1 MIALIIT
8 IIVMLIL
15 VAVTVRTVVNSGL
28 FKHAGDAVNTHSM
41 QEAREKLGTTLSGA
55 MAEKYTNKDY
65 NENDYLDGYIKDNL
79 PDSKIAGDI
88 VIIDGWAFELDR
100 TVPEIKQN
108 LGKEGDYTF
117 PKILSVT
124 ANISD
129 NKETATLTIEAEE
142 TENGIEKI
150 EVFLDGKKVDEK
162 ACGGSKTKVTVTTD
176 PLTENG
182 KYTIKVYS
190 KLMATEIK
198 EITELVSVTSLEVTS
213 SNSSDNTYATITVK
227 AKEAKK
233 GIQRIEITKEDGSSV
248 AVDNCNGNKELITK
262 NYRVEE
268 NGTYTITVYAEN
280 NATETVTITGL
291 AILTTNRTG
300 LKVGDYIAYNPD
312 TAGNYMGLGT
322 STSEKAGS
330 SSNPAAG
337 IPQDTT
343 LKWRVMNINDDGSV
357 DLVSAAPIATN
368 VYFQGSLGYNNGV
381 LLLNDL
387 CKSQYSNSTLGVT
400 ARSIDLE
407 DIEKKFNSTGINARN
422 TYNNGNKTYGQTQT
436 YTNNY
441 SYTPDIY
448 NHVGKTAAEE
458 SKDYYSTP
466 TTATHSQKGTLEVQ
480 QTYYYFSNTPASY
493 FDDSTFHELIFG
505 TGTAYWLASR
515 YADCDSPYANFGLRF
530 VNSAN
535 LGGGYLFTSS
545 SSTYIYNLRVR
556 PVVSLGSNIKI
567 STDGGTADAPRTISK

>member
-1 MIALIIT
+1 MLKKSNNSGITLIALIIT

-15 VAVTVRTVVNSGL
+15 VAVTVNTAVNSGL
-28 FKHAGDAVNTHSM
+28 FGHAKNATQGWKS
-41 QEAREKLGTTLSGA
+41 EEEKESNIG
-55 MAEKYTNKDY
+55 
-65 NENDYLDGYIKDNL
+65 NDNYIN
-79 PDSKIAGDI
+79 DI
-88 VIIDGWAFELDR
+88 VNQFSDSQTKPDR
-100 TVPEIKQN
+100 S
-108 LGKEGDYTF
+108 F
-117 PKILSVT
+117 
-124 ANISD
+124 
-129 NKETATLTIEAEE
+129 
-142 TENGIEKI
+142 
-150 EVFLDGKKVDEK
+150 
-162 ACGGSKTKVTVTTD
+162 
-176 PLTENG
+176 
-182 KYTIKVYS
+182 
-190 KLMATEIK
+190 
-198 EITELVSVTSLEVTS
+198 
-213 SNSSDNTYATITVK
+213 
-227 AKEAKK
+227 
-233 GIQRIEITKEDGSSV
+233 
-248 AVDNCNGNKELITK
+248 
-262 NYRVEE
+262 
-268 NGTYTITVYAEN
+268 
-280 NATETVTITGL
+280 
-291 AILTTNRTG
+291 
-300 LKVGDYIAYNPD
+300 LKVGDYIDYTPD

-322 STSEKAGS
+322 SENEKAGS
-330 SSNPAAG
+330 TDNPADG

-343 LKWRVMNINDDGSV
+343 LKWRVMNINNDGSV
-357 DLVSAAPIATN
+357 DIVSAAPIATN

-515 YADCDSPYANFGLRF
+515 YALCYSTRACFGLRY

-535 LGGGYLFTSS
+535 LDGANLFYSNNYTYYLT
-545 SSTYIYNLRVR
+545 LRVR

-567 STDGGTADAPRTISK
+567 STDGGTADAPRTISL

>member
-1 MIALIIT
+1 MQKKSNNSGITLIALIIT

-15 VAVTVRTVVNSGL
+15 VAVTVNTAVNSGL
-28 FKHAGDAVNTHSM
+28 FGHAKNATQGWKS
-41 QEAREKLGTTLSGA
+41 EEEKESNIG
-55 MAEKYTNKDY
+55 
-65 NENDYLDGYIKDNL
+65 NDNYIN
-79 PDSKIAGDI
+79 DI
-88 VIIDGWAFELDR
+88 VNQFSDSQTKPDR
-100 TVPEIKQN
+100 S
-108 LGKEGDYTF
+108 F
-117 PKILSVT
+117 
-124 ANISD
+124 
-129 NKETATLTIEAEE
+129 
-142 TENGIEKI
+142 
-150 EVFLDGKKVDEK
+150 
-162 ACGGSKTKVTVTTD
+162 
-176 PLTENG
+176 
-182 KYTIKVYS
+182 
-190 KLMATEIK
+190 
-198 EITELVSVTSLEVTS
+198 
-213 SNSSDNTYATITVK
+213 
-227 AKEAKK
+227 
-233 GIQRIEITKEDGSSV
+233 
-248 AVDNCNGNKELITK
+248 
-262 NYRVEE
+262 
-268 NGTYTITVYAEN
+268 
-280 NATETVTITGL
+280 
-291 AILTTNRTG
+291 
-300 LKVGDYIAYNPD
+300 LKVGDYIDYTPD

-322 STSEKAGS
+322 SENEKAGS
-330 SSNPAAG
+330 TDNPADG

-480 QTYYYFSNTPASY
+480 QTYYYFSNTPSSY
-493 FDDSTFHELIFG
+493 FDDSTFYELIFG

-515 YADCDSPYANFGLRF
+515 YANCSSASAYFGLRL
-530 VNSAN
+530 VSSAN
-535 LGGGYLFTSS
+535 LGGSGLFYSS
-545 SSTYIYNLRVR
+545 NGTFNTDLRVR

-567 STDGGTADAPRTISK
+567 STDGGTADAPRTISL

>member
-1 MIALIIT
+1 MQKKSNNSGITLIALIIT

-15 VAVTVRTVVNSGL
+15 VAVTVNTAVNSGL
-28 FKHAGDAVNTHSM
+28 FGHAKNATQGWKS
-41 QEAREKLGTTLSGA
+41 EEEKESNIG
-55 MAEKYTNKDY
+55 
-65 NENDYLDGYIKDNL
+65 NDNYIN
-79 PDSKIAGDI
+79 DI
-88 VIIDGWAFELDR
+88 VNQFSDSQTKPDR
-100 TVPEIKQN
+100 S
-108 LGKEGDYTF
+108 F
-117 PKILSVT
+117 
-124 ANISD
+124 
-129 NKETATLTIEAEE
+129 
-142 TENGIEKI
+142 
-150 EVFLDGKKVDEK
+150 
-162 ACGGSKTKVTVTTD
+162 
-176 PLTENG
+176 
-182 KYTIKVYS
+182 
-190 KLMATEIK
+190 
-198 EITELVSVTSLEVTS
+198 
-213 SNSSDNTYATITVK
+213 
-227 AKEAKK
+227 
-233 GIQRIEITKEDGSSV
+233 
-248 AVDNCNGNKELITK
+248 
-262 NYRVEE
+262 
-268 NGTYTITVYAEN
+268 
-280 NATETVTITGL
+280 
-291 AILTTNRTG
+291 
-300 LKVGDYIAYNPD
+300 LKVGDYIDYTPD

-322 STSEKAGS
+322 SENEKAGS
-330 SSNPAAG
+330 TDNPADG

-343 LKWRVMNINDDGSV
+343 LKWRVMNINNDGSV
-357 DLVSAAPIATN
+357 DIVSAAPIATN

-480 QTYYYFSNTPASY
+480 QTYYYFSNTPSSY

-515 YADCDSPYANFGLRF
+515 DANCGSTYAHFGLRY
-530 VNSAN
+530 VDSAALDGN
-535 LGGGYLFTSS
+535 YLFFSS
-545 SSTYIYNLRVR
+545 NGTNYDALRVR

-567 STDGGTADAPRTISK
+567 STDGGTADAPRTISL

>member
-1 MIALIIT
+1 MQKKSNNSGITLIALIIT

-15 VAVTVRTVVNSGL
+15 VAVTVNTAVNSGL
-28 FKHAGDAVNTHSM
+28 FGHAKNATQGWKS
-41 QEAREKLGTTLSGA
+41 EEEKESNIG
-55 MAEKYTNKDY
+55 
-65 NENDYLDGYIKDNL
+65 NDNYIN
-79 PDSKIAGDI
+79 DI
-88 VIIDGWAFELDR
+88 VNQFSDSQTKPDR
-100 TVPEIKQN
+100 S
-108 LGKEGDYTF
+108 F
-117 PKILSVT
+117 
-124 ANISD
+124 
-129 NKETATLTIEAEE
+129 
-142 TENGIEKI
+142 
-150 EVFLDGKKVDEK
+150 
-162 ACGGSKTKVTVTTD
+162 
-176 PLTENG
+176 
-182 KYTIKVYS
+182 
-190 KLMATEIK
+190 
-198 EITELVSVTSLEVTS
+198 
-213 SNSSDNTYATITVK
+213 
-227 AKEAKK
+227 
-233 GIQRIEITKEDGSSV
+233 
-248 AVDNCNGNKELITK
+248 
-262 NYRVEE
+262 
-268 NGTYTITVYAEN
+268 
-280 NATETVTITGL
+280 
-291 AILTTNRTG
+291 
-300 LKVGDYIAYNPD
+300 LKVGDYIDYTPD

-322 STSEKAGS
+322 SENEKAGS
-330 SSNPAAG
+330 TDNPADG

-480 QTYYYFSNTPASY
+480 QTYYYFSNTPSSY
-493 FDDSTFHELIFG
+493 FDDSTFYELIFG

-515 YADCDSPYANFGLRF
+515 YANCNSTNANFGLRN

-535 LGGGYLFTSS
+535 LNGNNLFNSNNNTNNN
-545 SSTYIYNLRVR
+545 NLRVR

-567 STDGGTADAPRTISK
+567 STDGGTADAPRTISL

>member
-1 MIALIIT
+1 MLKKSNNSGITLIALIIT

-15 VAVTVRTVVNSGL
+15 VAVTVNTAVNSGL
-28 FKHAGDAVNTHSM
+28 FGHAKNATQGWKSEEEKESNIGNDNYINDTVNQFSSS
-41 QEAREKLGTTLSGA
+41 Q
-55 MAEKYTNKDY
+55 TN
-65 NENDYLDGYIKDNL
+65 
-79 PDSKIAGDI
+79 PDSKP
-88 VIIDGWAFELDR
+88 DR
-100 TVPEIKQN
+100 
-108 LGKEGDYTF
+108 
-117 PKILSVT
+117 S
-124 ANISD
+124 
-129 NKETATLTIEAEE
+129 
-142 TENGIEKI
+142 
-150 EVFLDGKKVDEK
+150 FL
-162 ACGGSKTKVTVTTD
+162 
-176 PLTENG
+176 
-182 KYTIKVYS
+182 
-190 KLMATEIK
+190 
-198 EITELVSVTSLEVTS
+198 
-213 SNSSDNTYATITVK
+213 
-227 AKEAKK
+227 
-233 GIQRIEITKEDGSSV
+233 R
-248 AVDNCNGNKELITK
+248 
-262 NYRVEE
+262 
-268 NGTYTITVYAEN
+268 
-280 NATETVTITGL
+280 
-291 AILTTNRTG
+291 
-300 LKVGDYIAYNPD
+300 VGDYIAYNPD

-480 QTYYYFSNTPASY
+480 QTYYYFSNTPSSY

-515 YADCDSPYANFGLRF
+515 YAYCGSTDADFGLRF
-530 VNSAN
+530 VSSAALYGNN
-535 LGGGYLFTSS
+535 LFDS
-545 SSTYIYNLRVR
+545 YNYASNYDLRVR

-567 STDGGTADAPRTISK
+567 STDGGTADSPRTLSK

>member
-1 MIALIIT
+1 MQKKSNNSGITLIALIIT

-15 VAVTVRTVVNSGL
+15 VAVTVNTAVNSGL
-28 FKHAGDAVNTHSM
+28 FGHAKNATQGWKS
-41 QEAREKLGTTLSGA
+41 EEEKESNIG
-55 MAEKYTNKDY
+55 
-65 NENDYLDGYIKDNL
+65 NDNYIN
-79 PDSKIAGDI
+79 DI
-88 VIIDGWAFELDR
+88 VNQFSDSQTKPDR
-100 TVPEIKQN
+100 S
-108 LGKEGDYTF
+108 F
-117 PKILSVT
+117 
-124 ANISD
+124 
-129 NKETATLTIEAEE
+129 
-142 TENGIEKI
+142 
-150 EVFLDGKKVDEK
+150 
-162 ACGGSKTKVTVTTD
+162 
-176 PLTENG
+176 
-182 KYTIKVYS
+182 
-190 KLMATEIK
+190 
-198 EITELVSVTSLEVTS
+198 
-213 SNSSDNTYATITVK
+213 
-227 AKEAKK
+227 
-233 GIQRIEITKEDGSSV
+233 
-248 AVDNCNGNKELITK
+248 
-262 NYRVEE
+262 
-268 NGTYTITVYAEN
+268 
-280 NATETVTITGL
+280 
-291 AILTTNRTG
+291 
-300 LKVGDYIAYNPD
+300 LKVGDYIDYTPD

-322 STSEKAGS
+322 SENEKAGS
-330 SSNPAAG
+330 TDNPADG

-343 LKWRVMNINDDGSV
+343 LKWRVMNINNDGSV
-357 DLVSAAPIATN
+357 DIVSAAPIATN

-515 YADCDSPYANFGLRF
+515 YANCNSAYAYFGLRR
-530 VNSAN
+530 VSSARLYGN
-535 LGGGYLFTSS
+535 ALFGSGNNASNYT
-545 SSTYIYNLRVR
+545 LRVR

-567 STDGGTADAPRTISK
+567 STDGGTADAPRTISL

>member
-1 MIALIIT
+1 MLKNSNNSGITLIALIIT

-15 VAVTVRTVVNSGL
+15 VAVTVNTAVNSGL
-28 FKHAGDAVNTHSM
+28 FGHAKNATQGWKS
-41 QEAREKLGTTLSGA
+41 EEEKESNIG
-55 MAEKYTNKDY
+55 
-65 NENDYLDGYIKDNL
+65 NDNYIN
-79 PDSKIAGDI
+79 DI
-88 VIIDGWAFELDR
+88 VNQFSDSQTKPDR
-100 TVPEIKQN
+100 S
-108 LGKEGDYTF
+108 F
-117 PKILSVT
+117 
-124 ANISD
+124 
-129 NKETATLTIEAEE
+129 
-142 TENGIEKI
+142 
-150 EVFLDGKKVDEK
+150 
-162 ACGGSKTKVTVTTD
+162 
-176 PLTENG
+176 
-182 KYTIKVYS
+182 
-190 KLMATEIK
+190 
-198 EITELVSVTSLEVTS
+198 
-213 SNSSDNTYATITVK
+213 
-227 AKEAKK
+227 
-233 GIQRIEITKEDGSSV
+233 
-248 AVDNCNGNKELITK
+248 
-262 NYRVEE
+262 
-268 NGTYTITVYAEN
+268 
-280 NATETVTITGL
+280 
-291 AILTTNRTG
+291 
-300 LKVGDYIAYNPD
+300 LKVGDYIDYTPD

-322 STSEKAGS
+322 SENEKAGS
-330 SSNPAAG
+330 TDNPADG

-515 YADCDSPYANFGLRF
+515 CADCASAHADFGLRL
-530 VNSAN
+530 VNGAALTGCN
-535 LGGGYLFTSS
+535 LFLSS
-545 SSTYIYNLRVR
+545 SGTGNLTLRVR

-567 STDGGTADAPRTISK
+567 STDGGTADAPRTISL

>member
-1 MIALIIT
+1 MLKKSNNSGITLIALIIT

-15 VAVTVRTVVNSGL
+15 VAVTVNTAVNSGL
-28 FKHAGDAVNTHSM
+28 FGHAKNATQCWKSEEEKESNIGNDNYINDTVN
-41 QEAREKLGTTLSGA
+41 QFSGSQ
-55 MAEKYTNKDY
+55 TN
-65 NENDYLDGYIKDNL
+65 
-79 PDSKIAGDI
+79 P
-88 VIIDGWAFELDR
+88 
-100 TVPEIKQN
+100 
-108 LGKEGDYTF
+108 
-117 PKILSVT
+117 
-124 ANISD
+124 D
-129 NKETATLTIEAEE
+129 NKPDRS
-142 TENGIEKI
+142 
-150 EVFLDGKKVDEK
+150 F
-162 ACGGSKTKVTVTTD
+162 
-176 PLTENG
+176 
-182 KYTIKVYS
+182 
-190 KLMATEIK
+190 
-198 EITELVSVTSLEVTS
+198 
-213 SNSSDNTYATITVK
+213 
-227 AKEAKK
+227 
-233 GIQRIEITKEDGSSV
+233 
-248 AVDNCNGNKELITK
+248 
-262 NYRVEE
+262 
-268 NGTYTITVYAEN
+268 
-280 NATETVTITGL
+280 
-291 AILTTNRTG
+291 

-312 TAGNYMGLGT
+312 SAGNYMGL
-322 STSEKAGS
+322 
-330 SSNPAAG
+330 G

-480 QTYYYFSNTPASY
+480 QTYYYFSNTPSSY

-515 YADCDSPYANFGLRF
+515 YAYCGSTYADFGLRF
-530 VNSAN
+530 VSSAALYGNN
-535 LGGGYLFTSS
+535 LFDS
-545 SSTYIYNLRVR
+545 YNYASNYDLRVR

-567 STDGGTADAPRTISK
+567 STDGGTADAPRTISL

>member
-1 MIALIIT
+1 MQKKSNNSGITLIALIIT

-15 VAVTVRTVVNSGL
+15 VAVTVNTAVNSGL
-28 FKHAGDAVNTHSM
+28 FGHAKNATQGWKS
-41 QEAREKLGTTLSGA
+41 EEEKESNIG
-55 MAEKYTNKDY
+55 
-65 NENDYLDGYIKDNL
+65 NDNYIN
-79 PDSKIAGDI
+79 DI
-88 VIIDGWAFELDR
+88 VNQFSDSQTKPDR
-100 TVPEIKQN
+100 S
-108 LGKEGDYTF
+108 F
-117 PKILSVT
+117 
-124 ANISD
+124 
-129 NKETATLTIEAEE
+129 
-142 TENGIEKI
+142 
-150 EVFLDGKKVDEK
+150 
-162 ACGGSKTKVTVTTD
+162 
-176 PLTENG
+176 
-182 KYTIKVYS
+182 
-190 KLMATEIK
+190 
-198 EITELVSVTSLEVTS
+198 
-213 SNSSDNTYATITVK
+213 
-227 AKEAKK
+227 
-233 GIQRIEITKEDGSSV
+233 
-248 AVDNCNGNKELITK
+248 
-262 NYRVEE
+262 
-268 NGTYTITVYAEN
+268 
-280 NATETVTITGL
+280 
-291 AILTTNRTG
+291 

-343 LKWRVMNINDDGSV
+343 LKWRVMSINDDGSV

-515 YADCDSPYANFGLRF
+515 YASCGSANAGFGLRIVSSADLYGAGLF
-530 VNSAN
+530 FSNSGTGN
-535 LGGGYLFTSS
+535 YT
-545 SSTYIYNLRVR
+545 LRVR

>member
-1 MIALIIT
+1 MQKKSNNSGITLIALIIT

-15 VAVTVRTVVNSGL
+15 VAVTVNTAVNSGL
-28 FKHAGDAVNTHSM
+28 FGHAKNATQGWKS
-41 QEAREKLGTTLSGA
+41 EEEKEINIG
-55 MAEKYTNKDY
+55 
-65 NENDYLDGYIKDNL
+65 NDNYIN
-79 PDSKIAGDI
+79 DI
-88 VIIDGWAFELDR
+88 VNQFSDSQTKPDR
-100 TVPEIKQN
+100 S
-108 LGKEGDYTF
+108 F
-117 PKILSVT
+117 
-124 ANISD
+124 
-129 NKETATLTIEAEE
+129 
-142 TENGIEKI
+142 
-150 EVFLDGKKVDEK
+150 
-162 ACGGSKTKVTVTTD
+162 
-176 PLTENG
+176 
-182 KYTIKVYS
+182 
-190 KLMATEIK
+190 
-198 EITELVSVTSLEVTS
+198 
-213 SNSSDNTYATITVK
+213 
-227 AKEAKK
+227 
-233 GIQRIEITKEDGSSV
+233 
-248 AVDNCNGNKELITK
+248 
-262 NYRVEE
+262 
-268 NGTYTITVYAEN
+268 
-280 NATETVTITGL
+280 
-291 AILTTNRTG
+291 
-300 LKVGDYIAYNPD
+300 LKVGDYIDYTPD

-322 STSEKAGS
+322 SENEKAGS
-330 SSNPAAG
+330 TDNPADG

-343 LKWRVMNINDDGSV
+343 LKWRVMNINNDGSV
-357 DLVSAAPIATN
+357 DIVSAAPIATN

-480 QTYYYFSNTPASY
+480 QTYYYFSNTPSSY

-515 YADCDSPYANFGLRF
+515 YASCYSADAYFGLRL
-530 VNSAN
+530 VDSAT
-535 LGGGYLFTSS
+535 LGGLTLFDSNDNP
-545 SSTYIYNLRVR
+545 YNYDLRVR

-567 STDGGTADAPRTISK
+567 STDGGTADAPRTISL

>member
-1 MIALIIT
+1 MQKKSNNSGITLIALIIT

-15 VAVTVRTVVNSGL
+15 VAVTVNTAVNSGL
-28 FKHAGDAVNTHSM
+28 FGHAKNATQGWKS
-41 QEAREKLGTTLSGA
+41 EEEKESNIG
-55 MAEKYTNKDY
+55 
-65 NENDYLDGYIKDNL
+65 NDNYIN
-79 PDSKIAGDI
+79 DI
-88 VIIDGWAFELDR
+88 VNQFSDSQTKPDR
-100 TVPEIKQN
+100 S
-108 LGKEGDYTF
+108 F
-117 PKILSVT
+117 
-124 ANISD
+124 
-129 NKETATLTIEAEE
+129 
-142 TENGIEKI
+142 
-150 EVFLDGKKVDEK
+150 
-162 ACGGSKTKVTVTTD
+162 
-176 PLTENG
+176 
-182 KYTIKVYS
+182 
-190 KLMATEIK
+190 
-198 EITELVSVTSLEVTS
+198 
-213 SNSSDNTYATITVK
+213 
-227 AKEAKK
+227 
-233 GIQRIEITKEDGSSV
+233 
-248 AVDNCNGNKELITK
+248 
-262 NYRVEE
+262 
-268 NGTYTITVYAEN
+268 
-280 NATETVTITGL
+280 
-291 AILTTNRTG
+291 
-300 LKVGDYIAYNPD
+300 LKVGDYIDYTPD

-322 STSEKAGS
+322 SENEKAGS
-330 SSNPAAG
+330 TDNPADG

-480 QTYYYFSNTPASY
+480 QTYYYFSNTPSSY
-493 FDDSTFHELIFG
+493 FDDSTFYELIFG

-515 YADCDSPYANFGLRF
+515 YAICTSTYAYFGLRD
-530 VNSAN
+530 VNSAS
-535 LGGGYLFTSS
+535 LGGRGLFSS
-545 SSTYIYNLRVR
+545 YGNTDGDYLRVR

>member
-1 MIALIIT
+1 MQKKSNNSGITLIALIIT

-15 VAVTVRTVVNSGL
+15 VAVTVNTAVNSGL
-28 FKHAGDAVNTHSM
+28 FGHAKNATQGWKS
-41 QEAREKLGTTLSGA
+41 EEEKESNIG
-55 MAEKYTNKDY
+55 
-65 NENDYLDGYIKDNL
+65 NDNYIN
-79 PDSKIAGDI
+79 DI
-88 VIIDGWAFELDR
+88 VNQFSDSQTKPDR
-100 TVPEIKQN
+100 S
-108 LGKEGDYTF
+108 F
-117 PKILSVT
+117 
-124 ANISD
+124 
-129 NKETATLTIEAEE
+129 
-142 TENGIEKI
+142 
-150 EVFLDGKKVDEK
+150 
-162 ACGGSKTKVTVTTD
+162 
-176 PLTENG
+176 
-182 KYTIKVYS
+182 
-190 KLMATEIK
+190 
-198 EITELVSVTSLEVTS
+198 
-213 SNSSDNTYATITVK
+213 
-227 AKEAKK
+227 
-233 GIQRIEITKEDGSSV
+233 
-248 AVDNCNGNKELITK
+248 
-262 NYRVEE
+262 
-268 NGTYTITVYAEN
+268 
-280 NATETVTITGL
+280 
-291 AILTTNRTG
+291 
-300 LKVGDYIAYNPD
+300 LKVGDYIDYTPD

-322 STSEKAGS
+322 SENEKAGS
-330 SSNPAAG
+330 TDNPADG

-480 QTYYYFSNTPASY
+480 QTYYYFSNTPSSY

-515 YADCDSPYANFGLRF
+515 YANCRDPFANFGLRY
-530 VNSAN
+530 VYSAN
-535 LGGGYLFTSS
+535 LAGNDLFYSS
-545 SSTYIYNLRVR
+545 NRPNSRDCRVR

-567 STDGGTADAPRTISK
+567 SIDGGTADSPRIISL

>member
-1 MIALIIT
+1 MLKKSNNSGITLIALIIT

-15 VAVTVRTVVNSGL
+15 VAVTVNTAVNSGL
-28 FKHAGDAVNTHSM
+28 FGHAKNATQGWKS
-41 QEAREKLGTTLSGA
+41 EEEKESNIG
-55 MAEKYTNKDY
+55 
-65 NENDYLDGYIKDNL
+65 NDNYIN
-79 PDSKIAGDI
+79 DI
-88 VIIDGWAFELDR
+88 VNQF
-100 TVPEIKQN
+100 
-108 LGKEGDYTF
+108 
-117 PKILSVT
+117 
-124 ANISD
+124 
-129 NKETATLTIEAEE
+129 
-142 TENGIEKI
+142 
-150 EVFLDGKKVDEK
+150 
-162 ACGGSKTKVTVTTD
+162 
-176 PLTENG
+176 
-182 KYTIKVYS
+182 
-190 KLMATEIK
+190 
-198 EITELVSVTSLEVTS
+198 
-213 SNSSDNTYATITVK
+213 SNS
-227 AKEAKK
+227 
-233 GIQRIEITKEDGSSV
+233 QTKPDRSF
-248 AVDNCNGNKELITK
+248 
-262 NYRVEE
+262 
-268 NGTYTITVYAEN
+268 
-280 NATETVTITGL
+280 
-291 AILTTNRTG
+291 

-343 LKWRVMNINDDGSV
+343 LKWRVMNINNDGSV
-357 DLVSAAPIATN
+357 ELISAAPISTS
-368 VYFQGSLGYNNGV
+368 VYFNGSLGYNNGV

-480 QTYYYFSNTPASY
+480 QTYYYFSNTPSSY

-515 YADCDSPYANFGLRF
+515 YAYCSSTGADFGLRY
-530 VNSAN
+530 VDSAS
-535 LGGGYLFTSS
+535 LSGDYLFYSS
-545 SSTYIYNLRVR
+545 NSTGNGGLRVR

>member
-1 MIALIIT
+1 MQKKPNNSGITLIALIIT

-15 VAVTVRTVVNSGL
+15 VAVTVNTAVNSGL
-28 FKHAGDAVNTHSM
+28 FGHAKNATQGWKSEEEKESNIGNDNYINDTVNQFSSS
-41 QEAREKLGTTLSGA
+41 Q
-55 MAEKYTNKDY
+55 TNS
-65 NENDYLDGYIKDNL
+65 
-79 PDSKIAGDI
+79 DSKP
-88 VIIDGWAFELDR
+88 DR
-100 TVPEIKQN
+100 
-108 LGKEGDYTF
+108 
-117 PKILSVT
+117 S
-124 ANISD
+124 
-129 NKETATLTIEAEE
+129 
-142 TENGIEKI
+142 
-150 EVFLDGKKVDEK
+150 FL
-162 ACGGSKTKVTVTTD
+162 
-176 PLTENG
+176 
-182 KYTIKVYS
+182 
-190 KLMATEIK
+190 
-198 EITELVSVTSLEVTS
+198 
-213 SNSSDNTYATITVK
+213 
-227 AKEAKK
+227 
-233 GIQRIEITKEDGSSV
+233 R
-248 AVDNCNGNKELITK
+248 
-262 NYRVEE
+262 
-268 NGTYTITVYAEN
+268 
-280 NATETVTITGL
+280 
-291 AILTTNRTG
+291 
-300 LKVGDYIAYNPD
+300 VGDYIAYNPD

-387 CKSQYSNSTLGVT
+387 CKSQYSNSALGVT

-466 TTATHSQKGTLEVQ
+466 TTATHTQKGTLEVQ
-480 QTYYYFSNTPASY
+480 QTYYNITTQASY
-493 FDDSTFHELIFG
+493 FDDATFHELIFG
-505 TGTAYWLASR
+505 TSTYYWLASR
-515 YADCDSPYANFGLRF
+515 YALCGSPYADFGLRSVRSARLYCNF
-530 VNSAN
+530 LFYSNDGADSNS
-535 LGGGYLFTSS
+535 Y
-545 SSTYIYNLRVR
+545 RVR

-567 STDGGTADAPRTISK
+567 STDGGTVDAPRTISL